1 MMEAG
6 LKKIAAICAGF
17 MLFVIGLSVLFETE
31 PESTVFAGNNTDQG
45 SIQNIEE
52 HTNGQNTED
61 VWNELY
67 TQDVQD
73 AYAEPVVQ
81 QDDVWQA
88 DVPVASYMLMSQGVA
103 LVDSERWKAIR
114 GEFVGDIQIILPAVP
129 AEAVVTYADDYVA
142 RTLDIKIDNSVYEL
156 QDINF
161 IQRIAN
167 GKYYIGKHDAL
178 LSEDPV
184 RKINLNRYESNT
196 YAGRFCT
203 DIRLKLNSVYSYEI
217 HTFDDVM
224 CIDVINPRK
233 IYDNVIVLDAGHGGE
248 DTGSCSTNG
257 RYYEKNIA
265 LNIIKRLKKKL
276 DKTNIKAYYTRLDD
290 TGLALHQRV
299 DLANA
304 LAADMFISVHCN
316 SYKYY
321 WLPGVNGA
329 EALYSSV
336 CKEQKD
342 KSRKLARTILNNVT
356 KATGIKKRE
365 VVNRKR
371 DLHILRES
379 TVPTTI
385 IEVGYISDSNDISR
399 LIGAD
404 NVKKVADGIYKGI
417 IKYYKNTYGK
427 EIQ

>member
-1 MMEAG
+1 MIEAE

-17 MLFVIGLSVLFETE
+17 LLLLILICVLYEEE
-31 PESTVFAGNNTDQG
+31 PEGTAFAGNNTDRG

-52 HTNGQNTED
+52 HIIQQNTED
-61 VWNELY
+61 SPDELNI
-67 TQDVQD
+67 QNVQ
-73 AYAEPVVQ
+73 AE
-81 QDDVWQA
+81 
-88 DVPVASYMLMSQGVA
+88 VPQASYMLMSQGTA
-103 LVDSERWKAIR
+103 LVDYERWKAIS

-129 AEAVVTYADDYVA
+129 AQAAITYTDDYVA
-142 RTLDIKIDNSVYEL
+142 RTLDIKIDNSVYEIADL
-156 QDINF
+156 NL

-184 RKINLNRYESNT
+184 RKIAVNRYESNT
-196 YAGRFCT
+196 YAGTFCT
-203 DIRLKLNSVYSYEI
+203 DIRLKLNSVYAYEI

-233 IYDNVIVLDAGHGGE
+233 LYDNVIVLDAGHGGE
-248 DTGSCSTNG
+248 DTGCCTTDG
-257 RYYEKNIA
+257 RYYEKSIA
-265 LNIIKRLKKKL
+265 LDIIKRLKKKL
-276 DKTNIKAYYTRLDD
+276 DKTNIKVYYTRLND

-329 EALYSSV
+329 EGLYSAV

-356 KATGIKKRE
+356 KATGIKKRG
-365 VVNRKR
+365 VINRKR

-385 IEVGYISDSNDISR
+385 IEVGYISDSNDKSR
-399 LIGAD
+399 IVGPD

-417 IKYYKNTYGK
+417 KKYYKNTYGK
-427 EIQ
+427 IIQ